1 MKINEKCM
9 RDILQHCVNNIHVTR
24 TGITYTS
31 LHLFDFPKIFSP
43 LYTDLEVCYS
53 LVKLIE
59 LNYIIIENNSDDRW
73 DEKTS
78 VIDVT
83 YQGHKYLE
91 SFPIEESRFKDI
103 FSR

>member
-1 MKINEKCM
+1 MRINEKCM
-9 RDILQHCVNNIHVTR
+9 KDILQHCVDNIHVTR

-59 LNYIIIENNSDDRW
+59 LNYIIINSIDDRW
-73 DEKTS
+73 NENTS
-78 VIDVT
+78 IADVT

-91 SFPIEESRFKDI
+91 RFSTEESRFKDI
-103 FSR
+103 FSQ